1 MSFRRYTPS
10 TPSNPSNPSP
20 SPSASASASVS
31 ALPQGIKPASHP
43 VTSTGTSTLDT
54 LLSMSS
60 GLPMS
65 SSLLIEEH
73 GTGNYAGVLLRQ
85 YVAEGVVQGHRIWIG
100 GVGETWWR
108 GIPGLSRRV
117 EQRGQTDSVT
127 REVEEK
133 MKIAWRYGVG
143 DAVKQRGG
151 ERTDGLGTMGI
162 TGTAGFCHVFDIQ
175 EQLPLPPKN
184 QVHFSPLPSTPR
196 DSDPDPFSP
205 LLLSLQAFLKHTPAT
220 QPTRLVL
227 PDFLNPLLYN
237 PTSSQPQHVLRF
249 VHSVTA
255 MLVQQPYCTML
266 VSLSTSFYAREGG
279 LTGWLEHLCS
289 HVVQLCPLNPAEQ
302 HNPGNPGNTGKLH
315 NPTPQH
321 TAAVAG
327 KQPQGLVKVWKGG
340 LRGREMA
347 YRVGRRGM
355 VLEEWSLPPLEEET
369 PRVRQGFVIETEG
382 QQGQQQG
389 GRKSFVSGVSAKEL
403 EF

>member
-1 MSFRRYTPS
+1 
-10 TPSNPSNPSP
+10 
-20 SPSASASASVS
+20 
-31 ALPQGIKPASHP
+31 
-43 VTSTGTSTLDT
+43 
-54 LLSMSS
+54 MSS
-60 GLPMS
+60 GLPLS

-117 EQRGQTDSVT
+117 EQRGETDSVT

-143 DAVKQRGG
+143 DAVKQQLQRGDTTRGG
-151 ERTDGLGTMGI
+151 TITEDGTM
-162 TGTAGFCHVFDIQ
+162 GTAGFCHIFDIQ
-175 EQLPLPPKN
+175 EQMTLPPKN
-184 QVHFSPLPSTPR
+184 QVHFSPLPSSTTTPHPSNP
-196 DSDPDPFSP
+196 DQSDPFSP
-205 LLLSLQAFLKHTPAT
+205 LLLSLRAFLTHTPAT

-289 HVVQLCPLNPAEQ
+289 HVVQLCPLQQNPAEQ
-302 HNPGNPGNTGKLH
+302 GRSQNT
-315 NPTPQH
+315 P
-321 TAAVAG
+321 AAVAG

-355 VLEEWSLPPLEEET
+355 VLEEWSLPPLEEEA
-369 PRVRQGFVIETEG
+369 PRVRQGFVIETEEG
-382 QQGQQQG
+382 REKHVG